1 MKFSVYFILISS
13 LLLTNKILA
22 AEPLSKIFEGKTD
35 IKNPF
40 KIRDPFQRP
49 RFKSAANK
57 SQINRSSGVLDT
69 TEYYDQP
76 FDINKIQVSGVLIG
90 NKRRAM
96 IKVSGDVGE
105 KVYTYREGD
114 VRGDKGP
121 EIKAILPG
129 GIILVEQIDNAYGQ
143 SEYIETVIP
152 ISQ

>member
-1 MKFSVYFILISS
+1 MDYLGQIQPRRMYENKYKNYIFSGFDATGDIYSS
-13 LLLTNKILA
+13 SEII
-22 AEPLSKIFEGKTD
+22 E
-35 IKNPF
+35 
-40 KIRDPFQRP
+40 
-49 RFKSAANK
+49 
-57 SQINRSSGVLDT
+57 LDT

-114 VRGDKGP
+114 VLGDKGP
-121 EIKAILPG
+121 EIKAILQG